1 VRGRTTCHV
10 ITCSYYPDVRRLRSQ
25 SMRGH
30 HHPVDLALAVS
41 RHFKVQSQHLKPVVE
56 VISNLVTQNRV
67 SVAHRPQ
74 NFPILANF
82 SIQPLHPAG
91 RVHFLPQPRGKA
103 SKRALADEVSPDGLC
118 AKGGSVVNRWY
129 FLKLSMKVRMQVF
142 KIEPII
148 WEMPSERLPTN
159 TDGVKSAKTMFSTPE
174 FNETSMK
181 ASMYVTGH
189 L

>member
-1 VRGRTTCHV
+1 
-10 ITCSYYPDVRRLRSQ
+10 
-25 SMRGH
+25 
-30 HHPVDLALAVS
+30 
-41 RHFKVQSQHLKPVVE
+41 
-56 VISNLVTQNRV
+56 
-67 SVAHRPQ
+67 
-74 NFPILANF
+74 
-82 SIQPLHPAG
+82 
-91 RVHFLPQPRGKA
+91 
-103 SKRALADEVSPDGLC
+103 
-118 AKGGSVVNRWY
+118 
-129 FLKLSMKVRMQVF
+129 MQVF

>member
-1 VRGRTTCHV
+1 
-10 ITCSYYPDVRRLRSQ
+10 
-25 SMRGH
+25 
-30 HHPVDLALAVS
+30 
-41 RHFKVQSQHLKPVVE
+41 VQSQHLKPVVE

-159 TDGVKSAKTMFSTPE
+159 TDGVNSAKTMFSTPE